1 MIKINKWIYLKAR
14 NDYIMALAAGN
25 AHFNHYYSIDLP
37 GLMQVLDDDV
47 LDKCK
52 GIFEF
57 GLFVCCVCELT
68 MSTLTCCL

>member
-1 MIKINKWIYLKAR
+1 
-14 NDYIMALAAGN
+14 MALAAGN